1 MSITPCPKL
10 LSPGVIDC
18 AELDPSVIVFLLETW
33 NLNEKHHNDNNY
45 ILFTLGT
52 IPFAIRQ
59 FSILLNDKAWLDDNH
74 IELVGHLVNSRQA
87 ADICFFSP
95 FLENK
100 ITTEQ
105 LDDAQTWIEKQLVQ
119 YNFLNNEGL
128 FVDKR

>member
-1 MSITPCPKL
+1 M
-10 LSPGVIDC
+10 
-18 AELDPSVIVFLLETW
+18 
-33 NLNEKHHNDNNY
+33 NEKHHNDNNY